1 MRSVRSVIFGA
12 VVALV
17 LVASQAQLGA
27 AQGTGTIEL
36 HTRLCPGGEITDIFG
51 QCHDNLVEQ
60 AVAYSLD
67 GGAPETV
74 DPATGN
80 LSFTGL
86 AAGTYDISETEGIP
100 LEFANLKIFCSVQ
113 DADPDVFEVVPD
125 GPDFTVELGE
135 GEHLVCDVYNIP
147 VDLSGGETP
156 TPAPTS
162 TAAPVA
168 TSTPGIQL
176 PNTGSGLES
185 GSGMVAPIGLG
196 LVALLF
202 GLVAFAAVR
211 RPKASRI

>member
-1 MRSVRSVIFGA
+1 MRNMRSVLFGA
-12 VVALV
+12 VVALL
-17 LVASQAQLGA
+17 LVAGHAQLGA

-67 GGAPETV
+67 GGAAV
-74 DPATGN
+74 AQDADGN
-80 LSFTGL
+80 VSFDGL
-86 AAGTYDISETEGIP
+86 AAGTYEISETEGIP
-100 LEFANLKIFCSVQ
+100 LEFVNLKIFCSVQ
-113 DADPDVFEVVPD
+113 DADPEVFEVVPD
-125 GPDFTVELGE
+125 GPNFTVELGE

-168 TSTPGIQL
+168 TSTPGIKL

-185 GSGMVAPIGLG
+185 GSGLVAPISLG

-211 RPKASRI
+211 RPARETRA